1 MPDNRSII
9 FAHAH
14 DRMQLIID
22 SYARLTGRPILP
34 VSQANPNG
42 LWQAPFAVIAQA
54 TEADPIFFYGN
65 RTAIAL
71 FETDAAGLIG
81 IASRRSAKPANR
93 AERASLFERVAREGF
108 IDDYAGD
115 RVTAKGREFRIEQAT
130 GWTLA
135 DEDNVIKGQAAR
147 FDSWLWL

>member
-93 AERASLFERVAREGF
+93 AERASLFERVPGKASLTITRGTMS
-108 IDDYAGD
+108 
-115 RVTAKGREFRIEQAT
+115 RAKGREFRIEQAT